1 MTTTPGRIVAGVV
14 AMAATLPYLTL
25 KLLWLTGTY
34 VGVSKPDL
42 FATSE
47 MVGANAATFALDAV
61 GLVLALAFTARWGQR
76 LPAWLVALPLWVGTG
91 LLSTIV
97 LGVPA
102 TVLVEGL
109 APFSGDEVIASWV
122 FMVVYGGFT
131 VQGVALAAAF
141 AFYAADRWPAAW
153 SGRYGTAPPLQ
164 RVVAWG
170 ALIVCVVVGVAK
182 LAMAERLPE
191 LVAGILAL
199 GGGAGYLALVLGRR
213 HRAFLVAAWLGS
225 GSMFGW
231 ALYTL
236 IIMMVQGVPTTAH
249 VVELFA
255 LMTGLVLGVAG
266 AFLLTSGGGVVQ
278 AAQDPLEGDDREGDR
293 RPAYQGHH

>member
-1 MTTTPGRIVAGVV
+1 M

-34 VGVSKPDL
+34 VGVSRPEL
-42 FATSE
+42 FATAK
-47 MVGANAATFALDAV
+47 MIGANAATFALDAV
-61 GLVLALAFTARWGQR
+61 GLVLALAFITRWGLR

-91 LLSTIV
+91 LLGTIV
-97 LGVPA
+97 VGTPL

-122 FMVVYGGFT
+122 FMVVYGGFI
-131 VQGVALAAAF
+131 VQGIALAAAF

-170 ALIVCVVVGVAK
+170 ALIMCVVVGGAK
-182 LAMAERLPE
+182 FALAERIPE
-191 LVAGILAL
+191 LVAGVLAL
-199 GGGAGYLALVLGRR
+199 AAGAGYLALVLGRR
-213 HRAFLVAAWLGS
+213 RLPYLMMAWVGS

-236 IIMMVQGVPTTAH
+236 IIMIVQGVPTTAH
-249 VVELFA
+249 MVELFA

-278 AAQDPLEGDDREGDR
+278 AAQDPLERDDREGDR